1 MKTCS
6 SCKLDKAFTEYFK
19 SKNTKTGYQAYC
31 KDCCKERSGYLKEY
45 RETNRETLR
54 EKQRESWLKN
64 KDIHNLKQQEYYE
77 QNKAIVRERGRLH
90 YEKNKAVY
98 LYYSKKRKL
107 LIANAMPKW
116 LIKEMQ
122 NSIKDF
128 YIEAKRLSL
137 LNDIS
142 YHVDHIVPLNGEN
155 VCGLHVPWNLQILTA
170 KENLKKSNK
179 YE

>member
-6 SCKLDKAFTEYFK
+6 SCKLNKEFTEYFK

-45 RETNRETLR
+45 RETNREVLR
-54 EKQRESWLKN
+54 EKQRDSWAKN
-64 KDIHNLKQQEYYE
+64 KEMHNLKQQDYYAR
-77 QNKAIVRERGRLH
+77 NKDILKERHKAH
-90 YEKNKAVY
+90 YEKNKATY

-116 LIKEMQ
+116 LTKEMQ
-122 NSIKDF
+122 DSLKAF
-128 YIEAKRLSL
+128 YIEAKKLSL
-137 LNDIS
+137 LNNAV

-170 KENLKKSNK
+170 EENLKKSNK
-179 YE
+179 HE